1 MDCMHIAWASV
12 FYYFSLLFFVTLL
25 IHDGGRDLA
34 SWTSE
39 SIIKLLWKKK
49 KEKKEKVKT
58 KASQQE
64 NYFKSYIDQFSS
76 WCVYRKTKRAEI
88 FELDELH
95 EYSAFKRN
103 KKERKKRFRI
113 TLKVE
118 SSPDANAYR
127 NRSFLRVS
135 KILRK
140 PLNSVQ
146 RPKR

>member
-1 MDCMHIAWASV
+1 MTSISDNGIVIGSRRLTINHISCSGLCQHGLYAYCMS
-12 FYYFSLLFFVTLL
+12 FGLLLFFLAFFVTLL

-49 KEKKEKVKT
+49 KKEKEKVKT

-95 EYSAFKRN
+95 EYFAFRRN
-103 KKERKKRFRI
+103 KNGCKRVPI
-113 TLKVE
+113 SKLST
-118 SSPDANAYR
+118 
-127 NRSFLRVS
+127 SF
-135 KILRK
+135 
-140 PLNSVQ
+140 
-146 RPKR
+146 